1 MARVNNNKSQYKG
14 VKMDILLLS
23 QYILMA
29 ALAFYAIATIR
40 IATRKTISMGIVG
53 LLGLSIAVAT
63 ILILVNNI
71 YEIAFCKDI
80 ALALI
85 ILGPIGT
92 IAFSKVIRGW

>member
-1 MARVNNNKSQYKG
+1 
-14 VKMDILLLS
+14 MDILTIS
-23 QYILMA
+23 EYILMG
-29 ALAFYAIATIR
+29 ALAIYAIATIR
-40 IATRKTISMGIVG
+40 ISTRKTISMGIVG

-63 ILILVNNI
+63 LLVLIGQVYGI
-71 YEIAFCKDI
+71 IFCETI

>member
-71 YEIAFCKDI
+71 YGIAFCKDI
-80 ALALI
+80 ALALV

>member
-1 MARVNNNKSQYKG
+1 
-14 VKMDILLLS
+14 MDIVLIS
-23 QYILMA
+23 EYILMVS
-29 ALAFYAIATIR
+29 LAFYSIATIR
-40 IATRKTISMGIVG
+40 IAARRTISMGIVG

-71 YEIAFCKDI
+71 YGVSFCKDI
-80 ALALI
+80 AYALV

>member
-1 MARVNNNKSQYKG
+1 
-14 VKMDILLLS
+14 MDILTIS
-23 QYILMA
+23 EYILMG

-63 ILILVNNI
+63 LLMLVENVYTNI
-71 YEIAFCKDI
+71 TFCESI

>member
-1 MARVNNNKSQYKG
+1 
-14 VKMDILLLS
+14 MDILLLS
-23 QYILMA
+23 EYILMA
-29 ALAFYAIATIR
+29 ALAFYSIATIR

-63 ILILVNNI
+63 ILILTNNI
-71 YEIAFCKDI
+71 YGISFCRDI
-80 ALALI
+80 AYALV

>member
-1 MARVNNNKSQYKG
+1 
-14 VKMDILLLS
+14 MDIVQIS
-23 QYILMA
+23 EYILMA
-29 ALAFYAIATIR
+29 SLAFYSIATIR

-63 ILILVNNI
+63 ILILVSKI
-71 YEIAFCKDI
+71 YGISFCKDI
-80 ALALI
+80 AYALV